1 MKRKKGHYSISAVAE
16 MFSVHQQTIRLYEKE
31 GLVKPKRSAGGTRMY
46 SEEDIDQLE
55 EIIHLTNKLGVNIAG
70 VTQIIK
76 LKKQINKMQQEMNK
90 LFDTTQAELDDQV
103 ASSKQ
108 EAEESLNQ
116 LMKIKKDT
124 QLPQIT
130 TDIPKKEKRP
140 QEETDIESWEIEY
153 DD

>member
-130 TDIPKKEKRP
+130 ADIPKKEKRP